1 LAKTNPLPEHASVLA
16 ALEGYAMLDRLSAN
30 ALLKSVIAAMAAIVV
45 FMLALSAWGSWQRL
59 GTASR
64 IEIVAEASGN
74 AFAAL
79 NNLRTDRATT
89 VRGLNADA
97 PLGSEDSSRL
107 QKMKA
112 IEMPALHQ
120 AAALLAT
127 VDFADRDTLLASLN
141 QSIATLDRLHGE
153 AADALAK
160 PKSARPSTLA
170 RDYQKELSTLLDT
183 LGTASTDL
191 TGSIKNNDAFIDEMM
206 EIKEL
211 AWMVRNT
218 AGDASLT
225 ISNGFS
231 VGKLMPDM
239 VASYNNSVAASEA
252 LWSALVNAGFGT
264 ALPPQVVDAIDVAKR
279 QYFSPD
285 YAAARDQVLQA
296 LIAGKPPAMP
306 LVKWAPYTVSRLGT
320 LQGVAEAALDAAKSH
335 AAAQHRAAE
344 ENLVLQLGLLL
355 GACLLAGGA
364 VMAVGRRV
372 LRPLRQIRDAMLK
385 VAAGDL
391 SAEVAFANRRDEIG
405 ALSGALATFK
415 QNAAEKVRI
424 EDEQRGRRAQAEAR
438 QKAVEGHIAEFETQV
453 REALESLGTA
463 SEQMRATS
471 DRLAKTADD
480 SSRQVKAA
488 RGASEEASTNVET
501 VAAASEELSASISE
515 ISRQVTQAATIA
527 GRAVEETRQTDSTVQ
542 GLAETAGRI
551 GEVVKLIND
560 IAGQTNLL
568 ALNATIEAARA
579 GEAGKGFAVV
589 ASEVKSLANQTAK
602 ATEEISAQI
611 VAVQNVTKDA
621 VDAIKRIG
629 GTIGDV
635 NAVATSIASAVE
647 EQGAATQEIT
657 RNTQQAARR
666 TKDVSDNIVG
676 VAAGT
681 DETGSAAQGVKASA
695 DDLTVRADRLRDQ
708 VRDFLGKI
716 RAA

>member
-1 LAKTNPLPEHASVLA
+1 
-16 ALEGYAMLDRLSAN
+16 MFDRLTAN

-45 FMLALSAWGSWQRL
+45 LMLGLSAWSSWQRL
-59 GTASR
+59 GIASR
-64 IEIVAEASGN
+64 IELVAQASAD

-97 PLGSEDSSRL
+97 PLGPEDTARL
-107 QKMKA
+107 KKMKE
-112 IEMPALHQ
+112 IEMPALRS
-120 AAALLAT
+120 AAALLARI
-127 VDFADRDTLLASLN
+127 DFADRDTSLAGLQ
-141 QSIATLDRLHGE
+141 QSIATLDRLHG
-153 AADALAK
+153 AAGDALTK
-160 PKSARPSTLA
+160 PKAERPASLA
-170 RDYQKELSTLLDT
+170 KEYQGEVTKLLDT
-183 LGTASTDL
+183 LGTISTDL

-218 AGDASLT
+218 AGDASLM
-225 ISNGFS
+225 ISNGFA
-231 VGKLMPDM
+231 VAKLTPDM
-239 VASYNNSVAASEA
+239 IEHYKNSVAASEA
-252 LWSALVNAGFGT
+252 LWGALQNAGFGT
-264 ALPPQVVDAIDVAKR
+264 ALPPGVVAAIDTAKR
-279 QYFSPD
+279 EYFSPS
-285 YAAARDQVLQA
+285 YNAERGKVLDA
-296 LIAGKPPAMP
+296 LIAGNKPEMP

-320 LQGVAEAALDAAKSH
+320 LQGVADAALAAAKAH
-335 AAAQHRAAE
+335 ASAQHLTAE
-344 ENLVLQLGLLL
+344 ENLALQLGLLV

-372 LRPLRQIRDAMLK
+372 LRPLQQIRDAMLK
-385 VAAGDL
+385 VASGDL
-391 SAEVAFANRRDEIG
+391 SAEVAFAQRRDEIG

-415 QNAAEKVRI
+415 QNAVEKARI
-424 EDEQRGRRAQAEAR
+424 EEEQRGRRAQAETR
-438 QKAVEGHIAEFETQV
+438 QKAVETHIAEFERQV
-453 REALESLGTA
+453 REALESLGA
-463 SEQMRATS
+463 SSEKMRATS

-488 RGASEEASTNVET
+488 RGASEEASSNVET
-501 VAAASEELSASISE
+501 VAAASEELSASITE

-551 GEVVKLIND
+551 GEVVRLIND

-681 DETGSAAQGVKASA
+681 DETGSAAQGVKTSA
-695 DDLTVRADRLRDQ
+695 DDLTVQADRLRAQ
-708 VRDFLGKI
+708 VRDFLDKI

>member
-1 LAKTNPLPEHASVLA
+1 
-16 ALEGYAMLDRLSAN
+16 MLDRLSAKV
-30 ALLKSVIAAMAAIVV
+30 LLKSVITVMAAAVV
-45 FMLALSAWGSWQRL
+45 LMLGFSAWQSWQKL
-59 GTASR
+59 ATASR
-64 IEIVAEASGN
+64 IEIVAEASAD
-74 AFAAL
+74 AFKAL

-89 VRGLNADA
+89 VRDLNADTPIA
-97 PLGSEDSSRL
+97 AQDQARL
-107 QKMKA
+107 QKMKET
-112 IEMPALHQ
+112 EMPALRA
-120 AAALLAT
+120 AAALLAQI
-127 VDFADRDTLLASLN
+127 DFADRDSLLPSLE
-141 QSIATLDRLHGE
+141 QSISTLDRLHGT

-160 PKSARPSTLA
+160 PKQGRPASLA
-170 RDYQKELSTLLDT
+170 RDYMSELTKLLDT
-183 LGTASTDL
+183 LGTISTRL
-191 TGSIKNNDAFIDEMM
+191 TGAIKNDDAFIDEMM

-211 AWMVRNT
+211 AWMVRDT

-225 ISNGFS
+225 LSNGFAI
-231 VGKLMPDM
+231 GRLMPDM
-239 VASYNNSVAASEA
+239 IEEYNTAVAASEA
-252 LWSALVNAGFGT
+252 LWGALVNAGFGT
-264 ALPPQVVDAIDVAKR
+264 ALPPGVVAAIDTAKR
-279 QYFSPD
+279 EYFSPA
-285 YAAARDQVLQA
+285 YSATRDKVLQA
-296 LIAGKPPAMP
+296 LTAGEKPEMP
-306 LVKWAPYTVSRLGT
+306 VAQWAPYTVSRLTT
-320 LQGVAEAALDAAKSH
+320 LEGVAEAALDAAKTH
-335 AAAQHRAAE
+335 AVVLHDAAE
-344 ENLVLQLGLLL
+344 RNLVLQLGLLVA
-355 GACLLAGGA
+355 ACALAGGA
-364 VMAVGRRV
+364 IMAVGRRV
-372 LRPLRQIRDAMLK
+372 LRPLQAIRDAMLK
-385 VAAGDL
+385 VASGDL
-391 SAEVAFANRRDEIG
+391 SAEVDFARRRDEIG

-415 QNAAEKVRI
+415 QNAVEKARI
-424 EDEQRGRRAQAEAR
+424 EEEQRGRRAQAEAR
-438 QKAVEGHIAEFETQV
+438 QKAVEEHIAAFESQV
-453 REALESLGTA
+453 REALESLGGA
-463 SEQMRATS
+463 SQQMRATS
-471 DRLAKTADD
+471 ELLSKTADD

-501 VAAASEELSASISE
+501 VAAASEELSASIAE
-515 ISRQVTQAATIA
+515 ISRQVAQAATIA

-551 GEVVKLIND
+551 GEVVKLISD

-681 DETGSAAQGVKASA
+681 DETGSAAQGVKSSA
-695 DDLTVRADRLRDQ
+695 DALTVQADRLRAQ
-708 VRDFLGKI
+708 VRDFLDKI